1 MQVCEGGEV
10 GGDVF
15 AHGGVWAAAGLNGAD
30 AFGGEGFVAGQEL
43 AVFARED
50 VVGHGG
56 YTVFV
61 AQGEA
66 ESEHQGGLA

>member
-56 YTVFV
+56 YAVFV

-66 ESEHQGGLA
+66 EGEHQGGLA